1 MGIRTTQTA
10 MPGKYIGRH
19 YVRATYE
26 AFGDGQENLVGAG
39 IFLSY
44 IAAALFFTS
53 RVVGRIR
60 RQYKSHSA
68 TAGRAESTKDMNVFV
83 TLACISFIVTSYNML
98 SFLFL
103 SFSHYCKAHG
113 RPSPSFANASL
124 EAASDALPLIW
135 DWISHSNLFED
146 FVQAI
151 VKTPQGWWWAQ
162 ANLLGN
168 MVFTS
173 IIADRFKVEGLP
185 GLASLLALSQ
195 ILPISLTV
203 NLAILSHMTAARPA
217 KAPAVESATT
227 APTSSSASSKSSGT
241 AGAALLQ
248 LATVV
253 VYESALYCVPQLR
266 DTKYFMPA
274 VLAIRAMLCV
284 PYLLPT
290 SGSLLTYITIT
301 ASAVPWLIYGI
312 FKYDF
317 SLDRLLGGI
326 NQHPAV
332 RTLSY
337 DVFVSLIT
345 VVIFPLISLRDEME
359 KDTQT
364 EVLAEDKKRQ

>member
-1 MGIRTTQTA
+1 MGRTT

-19 YVRATYE
+19 YVPATYE
-26 AFGDGQENLVGAG
+26 AFGDWQENLVGAV
-39 IFLSY
+39 IFMSY

-68 TAGRAESTKDMNVFV
+68 TAGRGESTKDMNVFV
-83 TLACISFIVTSYNML
+83 VLACISFIITSYNML

-203 NLAILSHMTAARPA
+203 NLAILSYMTAARPA
-217 KAPAVESATT
+217 NAPAVESATT
-227 APTSSSASSKSSGT
+227 VSTSTASGKSTGT

-253 VYESALYCVPQLR
+253 LYESALYCVPQLR
-266 DTKYFMPA
+266 DTTYFMPA

-290 SGSLLTYITIT
+290 SGSLLAYITIT

-317 SLDRLLGGI
+317 SVDQLLSGI

-337 DVFVSLIT
+337 DVFLSLIT
-345 VVIFPLISLRDEME
+345 VVIFSLISLRDEME